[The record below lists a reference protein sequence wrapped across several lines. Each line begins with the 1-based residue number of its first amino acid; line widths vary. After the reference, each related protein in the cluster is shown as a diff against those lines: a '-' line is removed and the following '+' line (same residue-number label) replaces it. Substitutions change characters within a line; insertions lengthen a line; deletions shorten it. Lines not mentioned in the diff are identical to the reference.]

1 MRGRHSPPRHGRAA
15 EFERWA
21 RRPIDRSKV
30 GRIFTDGALSRPLAF
45 DPRRLEG
52 DYALYDDGWPCRLSL
67 RSQSD
72 GGLDARF
79 VSYDRTTGAFPARIA
94 LDAVTP
100 HAVRLVVS
108 NFNELTEQ
116 TYRGYAFTRGPA
128 GLAGVTDWKGET
140 FGFFARRHP
149 TWTLGPQQPGP
160 VTMAD
165 FRGSFHLWCDGT
177 WALLE
182 LDEPD
187 GNALHGRLHEPTGEA
202 LPVTAT
208 IDTSVPYH
216 ATIAVEGVPTVAP
229 TLHVWMFVRPR
240 TALAGWLD
248 WGGTRV
254 GCYLTRCA

>member
-1 MRGRHSPPRHGRAA
+1 
-15 EFERWA
+15 
-21 RRPIDRSKV
+21 
-30 GRIFTDGALSRPLAF
+30 
-45 DPRRLEG
+45 
-52 DYALYDDGWPCRLSL
+52 
-67 RSQSD
+67 
-72 GGLDARF
+72 
-79 VSYDRTTGAFPARIA
+79 
-94 LDAVTP
+94 
-100 HAVRLVVS
+100 
-108 NFNELTEQ
+108 
-116 TYRGYAFTRGPA
+116 
-128 GLAGVTDWKGET
+128 
-140 FGFFARRHP
+140 
-149 TWTLGPQQPGP
+149 
-160 VTMAD
+160 MAD